1 MIPCTYC
8 DGLLQ
13 LPFMHFCRVINIERR
28 RSSGSTDANLD
39 WAKSSMCTSAQ
50 RLSSWSLQSYGRG
63 CRPPVGVP
71 TDARNPLAE
80 VKAMASVTYCHLM
93 SQCKSQNCGGLH
105 ATIQNEPHHRSQSA
119 YSCTAAAAQ
128 ASQVSPPIGSFSFH
142 TPSKPCEEH
151 CPNNFQPHKS
161 SSWINHNMNIY
172 SMKAQ

>member
-8 DGLLQ
+8 DGLSQ
-13 LPFMHFCRVINIERR
+13 LPFMHFCRVMNIERR

-80 VKAMASVTYCHLM
+80 VKAMASVTYCHLR
-93 SQCKSQNCGGLH
+93 SQCKSQKTAEACMPRYKTNR
-105 ATIQNEPHHRSQSA
+105 TTDRSQ
-119 YSCTAAAAQ
+119 
-128 ASQVSPPIGSFSFH
+128 H
-142 TPSKPCEEH
+142 TCAPQLLRRRHKCPVQLARFRSTLYQNH
-151 CPNNFQPHKS
+151 VRNIVPNNFQPHNS
-161 SSWINHNMNIY
+161 SL
-172 SMKAQ
+172 